1 MLEAE
6 EGEKKAT
13 VDAAIAADATDA
25 EKKESTQFTPRVLLE
40 TLLEYTLQRI
50 WDLSCAYPKFD
61 LDEKSA
67 ANQLCR
73 VPRGKNDKVPMST
86 TWLIREVCKWS
97 LDVSSTPNQ
106 RAAAK
111 LAASGATGD
120 VQDEEGEE
128 DEEDEEDEEGEAAEE
143 DEDMEDDP
151 NAEEDLDPV
160 DRADLQAQ
168 IAKLTLALKTAK
180 ISRRIKQRSL
190 YAALLLIEEA
200 RQSDLTS
207 VGLRVFLI

>member
-1 MLEAE
+1 
-6 EGEKKAT
+6 
-13 VDAAIAADATDA
+13 
-25 EKKESTQFTPRVLLE
+25 
-40 TLLEYTLQRI
+40 
-50 WDLSCAYPKFD
+50 
-61 LDEKSA
+61 
-67 ANQLCR
+67 
-73 VPRGKNDKVPMST
+73 MST

-200 RQSDLTS
+200 RGRAISQ
-207 VGLRVFLI
+207 V